1 MKHPL
6 TNQICT
12 DRLFHV
18 GLDRAAKLQGKEIP
32 TYVYYYNSKLKLGV
46 GEILAG
52 KSSDLLG
59 VAHGDDVLL
68 LYLVPVAKNQQLTET
83 ETLMQ
88 SKLLDLYESY
98 ANTG

>member
-1 MKHPL
+1 M
-6 TNQICT
+6 
-12 DRLFHV
+12 
-18 GLDRAAKLQGKEIP
+18 P
-32 TYVYYYNSKLKLGV
+32 TYVYYYSSKLKLGV
-46 GEILAG
+46 GEIFAG

-68 LYLVPVAKNQQLTET
+68 LYLVQVAKTQLTDT

-98 ANTG
+98 ANTE

>member
-1 MKHPL
+1 M
-6 TNQICT
+6 
-12 DRLFHV
+12 
-18 GLDRAAKLQGKEIP
+18 
-32 TYVYYYNSKLKLGV
+32 KLGV
-46 GEILAG
+46 GEIFAG

-68 LYLVPVAKNQQLTET
+68 LYLVPAAKNQQLTET